1 MKTVHWAMIAA
12 AAYLYYVTSQR
23 KNVNLPPFDPGSG
36 PMTGPGAWDGDTGF
50 VAPNFPH
57 TPTPAWAYSNKVKV
71 AGPNPDPDMTM
82 GRAQYETGMNWP
94 TRDYIFG

>member
-23 KNVNLPPFDPGSG
+23 KNVSIIPGFDPGSG
-36 PMTGPGAWDGDTGF
+36 PTTGPKAWDDTGF
-50 VAPNFPH
+50 VAPDFPH
-57 TPTPAWAYSNKVKV
+57 TPTPTWA
-71 AGPNPDPDMTM
+71 M

>member
-23 KNVNLPPFDPGSG
+23 KNVSIIPGFDPGSG
-36 PMTGPGAWDGDTGF
+36 PTTGPNAWDNKKAYDEGF
-50 VAPNFPH
+50 VAPDFPH
-57 TPTPAWAYSNKVKV
+57 TPTPPWARPVLGS
-71 AGPNPDPDMTM
+71 A
-82 GRAQYETGMNWP
+82 YETGTNWP

>member
-23 KNVNLPPFDPGSG
+23 KNVSIIPGFDPGSG
-36 PMTGPGAWDGDTGF
+36 PTTGPKAWDDTGF
-50 VAPNFPH
+50 VAPDFPH

-71 AGPNPDPDMTM
+71 AGPNPDTDMTM